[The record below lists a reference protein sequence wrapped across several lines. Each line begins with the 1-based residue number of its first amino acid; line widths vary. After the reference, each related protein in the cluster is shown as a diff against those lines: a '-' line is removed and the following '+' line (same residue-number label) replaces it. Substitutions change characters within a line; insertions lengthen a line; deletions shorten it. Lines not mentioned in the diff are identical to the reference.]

1 MKPCLGERYLE
12 KGEALGLLLT
22 GRAKMLL
29 WVLAPSARS
38 PLIISEKPEEGCEI
52 SHVVLPLLLP

>member
-12 KGEALGLLLT
+12 KGEAPGLLLV

-29 WVLAPSARS
+29 CVLASSGRS

-52 SHVVLPLLLP
+52 SHVILPLPSP

>member
-12 KGEALGLLLT
+12 KGEALGLLLI

-52 SHVVLPLLLP
+52 SHVVLSLPLP

>member
-12 KGEALGLLLT
+12 KGEALGLLLI